1 VTNGRFVENERSL
14 QGMLQ
19 EIKNEIKE
27 FVQTRFE
34 ILKHEMQEKISAYK
48 SALPMAVVGILF
60 VATAWFLI
68 TGAIVAVIQFALGW
82 PLAFLIVGF
91 GYLIIG
97 AVVARLAYKDVTR
110 QSIKPERTLQVLK
123 QDQVWIEQEAKSV

>member
-1 VTNGRFVENERSL
+1 MGNGRFESERSL

-34 ILKHEMQEKISAYK
+34 IFKQEMQNKLSAYK
-48 SALPMAVVGILF
+48 SALPMATAGILF
-60 VATAWFLI
+60 LATAWFLI
-68 TGAIVAVIQFALGW
+68 TGSIVAAIAVALGW

-91 GYLIIG
+91 AYFILG
-97 AVVARLAYKDVTR
+97 ATAGWLAYKEINSQTM
-110 QSIKPERTLQVLK
+110 KPERTLEVLK
-123 QDQVWIEQEAKSV
+123 QDQVWIEQEAKSA

>member
-1 VTNGRFVENERSL
+1 MANGRFESERSL

-34 ILKHEMQEKISAYK
+34 IFKQEMQNKLSAYK
-48 SALPMAVVGILF
+48 SALPMATAGILF
-60 VATAWFLI
+60 LATAWFLI
-68 TGAIVAVIQFALGW
+68 TGSIVAAIAVALGW

-91 GYLIIG
+91 AYFILG
-97 AVVARLAYKDVTR
+97 ATAGWLAYKELTS
-110 QSIKPERTLQVLK
+110 QTMKPERTLEVLK
-123 QDQVWIEQEAKSV
+123 QDQVWIEQEAKSA

>member
-1 VTNGRFVENERSL
+1 VTNGRFENERSL

-19 EIKNEIKE
+19 EIKNEIKD

-34 ILKHEMQEKISAYK
+34 IFKQEMQDKLSTYK
-48 SALPMAVVGILF
+48 SAMPMALVGILF

-68 TGAIVAVIQFALGW
+68 TGAIVAAIALALGW

-91 GYLIIG
+91 AYLIAG
-97 AVVARLAYKDVTR
+97 LLAGWLAYKEVT
-110 QSIKPERTLQVLK
+110 SESMKPERTLQVLK
-123 QDQVWIEQEAKSV
+123 QDQVWIEQEAKSA

>member
-1 VTNGRFVENERSL
+1 VTDGRFENERSL

-19 EIKNEIKE
+19 EIKNEIKD

-34 ILKHEMQEKISAYK
+34 IFKQEMQDKFSTYK
-48 SALPMAVVGILF
+48 SAMPMALVGILF

-68 TGAIVAVIQFALGW
+68 TGAIVAAIALALGW

-91 GYLIIG
+91 AYLIAG
-97 AVVARLAYKDVTR
+97 LLAGWLAYKEVT
-110 QSIKPERTLQVLK
+110 SESMKPERTLQVLK
-123 QDQVWIEQEAKSV
+123 QDQVWIEQEAKSA

>member
-1 VTNGRFVENERSL
+1 VANGRFEGERSL

-34 ILKHEMQEKISAYK
+34 IFKQEMQNKLSAYK
-48 SALPMAVVGILF
+48 SALPMATAGILF
-60 VATAWFLI
+60 LATAWFLI
-68 TGAIVAVIQFALGW
+68 TGSIVAAIALALGW

-91 GYLIIG
+91 AYFILG
-97 AVVARLAYKDVTR
+97 ATAGWLAYKELASQTM
-110 QSIKPERTLQVLK
+110 KPERTLEVLK
-123 QDQVWIEQEAKSV
+123 QDQVWIEQEAKSA